1 MAADTGD
8 MPRISESRPPAL
20 PATDDQ
26 RARRTAILR
35 AAARLG
41 RVRALDQ
48 IQAQEIA
55 AEAGVALRTLYRYY
69 PSKHHVFAAVLT
81 AQIEKLKP
89 PPRRSPDA
97 AAAVA
102 ELMAEACRNMLR
114 YKHLAHAM
122 IVSTQAVR
130 AHSGATGD
138 HAVRDT
144 ILATAGIIDP
154 TPAQVRVARLVEQV
168 TFGVLT
174 WTVGGEMTPREAVA
188 DVQRACTL
196 LAADLAQ
203 AR

>member
-1 MAADTGD
+1 
-8 MPRISESRPPAL
+8 MPRISEPRAPAL

-41 RVRALDQ
+41 RSRALDQ

-69 PSKHHVFAAVLT
+69 PSKHHVYAAVLT
-81 AQIEKLKP
+81 AQIQKLKP
-89 PPRRSPDA
+89 PARRSPDA
-97 AAAVA
+97 ATAVA
-102 ELMAEACRNMLR
+102 ELMAEACRNVLR

-130 AHSGATGD
+130 AHSGAMGD
-138 HAVRDT
+138 RAVRDT
-144 ILATAGIIDP
+144 ILATAGISDP
-154 TPAQVRVARLVEQV
+154 TPAQDRVARLIEQV

-174 WTVGGEMTPREAVA
+174 WTVGGELDPDQAVDDA
-188 DVQRACTL
+188 RLACSL
-196 LAADLAQ
+196 LAADLV
-203 AR
+203 

>member
-1 MAADTGD
+1 
-8 MPRISESRPPAL
+8 MPRISEPRPPAL

-41 RVRALDQ
+41 RSRALDQ

-69 PSKHHVFAAVLT
+69 PSKHHVYAAVLT

-89 PPRRSPDA
+89 PARCSPDA
-97 AAAVA
+97 ATAVA
-102 ELMAEACRNMLR
+102 ELMAEACRNVLR

-138 HAVRDT
+138 RAVRDT
-144 ILATAGIIDP
+144 ILATAWITDP
-154 TPAQVRVARLVEQV
+154 TPAQDRVARLIEQV

-174 WTVGGEMTPREAVA
+174 WTVGGELDPDQAVDDA
-188 DVQRACTL
+188 RLACSL
-196 LAADLAQ
+196 LAADLV
-203 AR
+203 

>member
-1 MAADTGD
+1 
-8 MPRISESRPPAL
+8 MPRISEPRAPAL

-41 RVRALDQ
+41 RSRALDQ

-69 PSKHHVFAAVLT
+69 PSKHHVYAAVLT

-89 PPRRSPDA
+89 PARRSPDA
-97 AAAVA
+97 ATAVA
-102 ELMAEACRNMLR
+102 ELMAEACRNVLR

-138 HAVRDT
+138 RAVRDT
-144 ILATAGIIDP
+144 ILATAGITDP
-154 TPAQVRVARLVEQV
+154 TPAQDRVARLIEQV

-174 WTVGGEMTPREAVA
+174 WTVGGELDPDEAVDDA
-188 DVQRACTL
+188 RLACSL
-196 LAADLAQ
+196 LAADLV
-203 AR
+203 

>member
-1 MAADTGD
+1 
-8 MPRISESRPPAL
+8 MPRISEPRAPAL

-41 RVRALDQ
+41 RSRALDQ

-69 PSKHHVFAAVLT
+69 PSKHHVYAAVLT

-89 PPRRSPDA
+89 PARRSPDA
-97 AAAVA
+97 ATAVG
-102 ELMAEACRNMLR
+102 ELMAEACRNVLR

-130 AHSGATGD
+130 AHSGAMGD
-138 HAVRDT
+138 RAVRDT
-144 ILATAGIIDP
+144 ILATAGITDP
-154 TPAQVRVARLVEQV
+154 TPAQDRVARLIEQV

-174 WTVGGEMTPREAVA
+174 WTVGGELDPDQAVDDA
-188 DVQRACTL
+188 RLACSL
-196 LAADLAQ
+196 LAADLV
-203 AR
+203 

>member
-1 MAADTGD
+1 
-8 MPRISESRPPAL
+8 MPRISEPRPPAL

-41 RVRALDQ
+41 RSRALDQ

-69 PSKHHVFAAVLT
+69 PSKHHVYAAVLT

-89 PPRRSPDA
+89 PARRSPDA
-97 AAAVA
+97 ATAVA
-102 ELMAEACRNMLR
+102 ELMAEACRNVLR

-138 HAVRDT
+138 RAVRDT
-144 ILATAGIIDP
+144 ILVTAGITDP
-154 TPAQVRVARLVEQV
+154 TPAQDRVARLIEQV

-174 WTVGGEMTPREAVA
+174 WTVGGELDPDQAVDDA
-188 DVQRACTL
+188 RLACSL
-196 LAADLAQ
+196 LAADLV
-203 AR
+203 

>member
-1 MAADTGD
+1 
-8 MPRISESRPPAL
+8 MPRISEPRAPAL
-20 PATDDQ
+20 PATDEQ

-35 AAARLG
+35 SAARLG
-41 RVRALDQ
+41 RVRPLDQ

-81 AQIEKLKP
+81 AQIENLRP
-89 PPRRSPDA
+89 PARRSSDA
-97 AAAVA
+97 ATAVA

-122 IVSTQAVR
+122 IVSTQTVR
-130 AHSGATGD
+130 AHSRAVGD

-144 ILATAGIIDP
+144 ILLTAGITDP
-154 TPAQVRVARLVEQV
+154 TPAQTRVARLVEQV

-174 WTVGGEMTPREAVA
+174 WTVGGEIEPDEAVA
-188 DVQRACTL
+188 DVQRACRL
-196 LAADLAQ
+196 LAADFT
-203 AR
+203 

>member
-1 MAADTGD
+1 
-8 MPRISESRPPAL
+8 MPRISEPRPPAL

-41 RVRALDQ
+41 RSRALDQ

-69 PSKHHVFAAVLT
+69 PSKHHVYAAVLT

-89 PPRRSPDA
+89 PARHLPDA
-97 AAAVA
+97 ATAVA
-102 ELMAEACRNMLR
+102 ELMAEACRNVLR

-138 HAVRDT
+138 RAVRDT
-144 ILATAGIIDP
+144 ILATAGITDP
-154 TPAQVRVARLVEQV
+154 TPAQDRVARLIEQV

-174 WTVGGEMTPREAVA
+174 WTVGGELDPDQAVEDA
-188 DVQRACTL
+188 RLACSR
-196 LAADLAQ
+196 LAADLV
-203 AR
+203 

>member
-1 MAADTGD
+1 
-8 MPRISESRPPAL
+8 MPRISEPRPPAL

-41 RVRALDQ
+41 RSRALDQ

-69 PSKHHVFAAVLT
+69 PSKHHVYAAVLT

-89 PPRRSPDA
+89 PAQRSPDA
-97 AAAVA
+97 ATAVA
-102 ELMAEACRNMLR
+102 ELMAEACRNVLR

-138 HAVRDT
+138 RAVRDT
-144 ILATAGIIDP
+144 ILATAGITDP
-154 TPAQVRVARLVEQV
+154 TPAQDRVARLIEQV

-174 WTVGGEMTPREAVA
+174 WTVGGELDPDQAVDDA
-188 DVQRACTL
+188 RLACSL
-196 LAADLAQ
+196 LAADLV
-203 AR
+203 

>member
-1 MAADTGD
+1 
-8 MPRISESRPPAL
+8 MPRISEPRAPAL

-41 RVRALDQ
+41 RSRALDQ

-69 PSKHHVFAAVLT
+69 PSKHHVYAAVLT

-89 PPRRSPDA
+89 PARRSPDA
-97 AAAVA
+97 ATAVA
-102 ELMAEACRNMLR
+102 ELMAEACRNVLR

-130 AHSGATGD
+130 AHSGAMGD
-138 HAVRDT
+138 RAVRDT
-144 ILATAGIIDP
+144 ILATAGITDP
-154 TPAQVRVARLVEQV
+154 TPAQDRVARLIEQV

-174 WTVGGEMTPREAVA
+174 WTVGGELDPDEAVDDA
-188 DVQRACTL
+188 RLACSL
-196 LAADLAQ
+196 LAADLV
-203 AR
+203 

>member
-1 MAADTGD
+1 
-8 MPRISESRPPAL
+8 MPRISEPRAPAL

-41 RVRALDQ
+41 RSRALDQ

-69 PSKHHVFAAVLT
+69 PSKHHVYAAVLT

-89 PPRRSPDA
+89 PARRSPDA
-97 AAAVA
+97 ATAVA
-102 ELMAEACRNMLR
+102 ELMAEACRNVLR

-130 AHSGATGD
+130 AHSGAMGD
-138 HAVRDT
+138 RAVRDT
-144 ILATAGIIDP
+144 ILATAGITDP
-154 TPAQVRVARLVEQV
+154 TPAQDRVARLLEQV
-168 TFGVLT
+168 TVGVLT
-174 WTVGGEMTPREAVA
+174 WTVGGELDPDEAVD
-188 DVQRACTL
+188 DVRLACSL
-196 LAADLAQ
+196 LAADLV
-203 AR
+203 

>member
-1 MAADTGD
+1 
-8 MPRISESRPPAL
+8 MPRISEPRPPAL

-41 RVRALDQ
+41 RSRALDQ

-55 AEAGVALRTLYRYY
+55 AEACVALRTLYRYY
-69 PSKHHVFAAVLT
+69 PSKHHVYAAVLT

-89 PPRRSPDA
+89 PVRRSPDA
-97 AAAVA
+97 ATAVA
-102 ELMAEACRNMLR
+102 ELMAEACRNVLR

-138 HAVRDT
+138 RAVRDT
-144 ILATAGIIDP
+144 ILATAGITDP
-154 TPAQVRVARLVEQV
+154 TPAQDRVARLIEQV

-174 WTVGGEMTPREAVA
+174 WTVGGELDPDQAVDDA
-188 DVQRACTL
+188 RLACSL
-196 LAADLAQ
+196 LAADLV
-203 AR
+203 

>member
-1 MAADTGD
+1 
-8 MPRISESRPPAL
+8 MPRISEPRPPAL

-41 RVRALDQ
+41 RSRALDQ

-69 PSKHHVFAAVLT
+69 PSKHHVYAAVLT

-89 PPRRSPDA
+89 PVRRSPDA
-97 AAAVA
+97 ATAVA
-102 ELMAEACRNMLR
+102 ELMAEACRNVLR

-138 HAVRDT
+138 RAVRDT
-144 ILATAGIIDP
+144 ILATAGITDP
-154 TPAQVRVARLVEQV
+154 TPAQDRVARLIEQV

-174 WTVGGEMTPREAVA
+174 WTVGGELDPDQAVDDA
-188 DVQRACTL
+188 RLACSL
-196 LAADLAQ
+196 LAADLV
-203 AR
+203 

>member
-1 MAADTGD
+1 
-8 MPRISESRPPAL
+8 MPRISEPRAPAL

-41 RVRALDQ
+41 RSRALDQ

-69 PSKHHVFAAVLT
+69 PSKHHVYAAVLT

-89 PPRRSPDA
+89 PARRSPDA
-97 AAAVA
+97 ATAVA
-102 ELMAEACRNMLR
+102 ELMAEACRNVLR

-130 AHSGATGD
+130 AHSGAMGD
-138 HAVRDT
+138 RAVRDT
-144 ILATAGIIDP
+144 ILATAGISDP
-154 TPAQVRVARLVEQV
+154 TPAQDRVARLIEQV

-174 WTVGGEMTPREAVA
+174 WTVGGELDPDEAVD
-188 DVQRACTL
+188 DVRLACSL
-196 LAADLAQ
+196 LAADLV
-203 AR
+203 

>member
-1 MAADTGD
+1 
-8 MPRISESRPPAL
+8 MPRISEPRPPAL

-41 RVRALDQ
+41 RSRALDQ

-69 PSKHHVFAAVLT
+69 PSKHHVYSAVLT

-89 PPRRSPDA
+89 PVRRSPDA
-97 AAAVA
+97 ATAVA
-102 ELMAEACRNMLR
+102 ELMAEACRNVLR

-138 HAVRDT
+138 RAVRDT
-144 ILATAGIIDP
+144 ILATAGITDP
-154 TPAQVRVARLVEQV
+154 TPAQDRVARLIEQV

-174 WTVGGEMTPREAVA
+174 WTVGGELDPDQAVDDA
-188 DVQRACTL
+188 RLACSL
-196 LAADLAQ
+196 LAADLV
-203 AR
+203 

>member
-1 MAADTGD
+1 
-8 MPRISESRPPAL
+8 MPRISEPRAPAL

-41 RVRALDQ
+41 RSRALDQ

-69 PSKHHVFAAVLT
+69 PSKHHVYAAVLT

-89 PPRRSPDA
+89 PARRSPDA
-97 AAAVA
+97 ATAVA
-102 ELMAEACRNMLR
+102 ELMAEACRNVLR

-130 AHSGATGD
+130 AHSGAMGD
-138 HAVRDT
+138 RAVRDT
-144 ILATAGIIDP
+144 ILATAGITDP
-154 TPAQVRVARLVEQV
+154 TPAQDRVARLLEQV

-174 WTVGGEMTPREAVA
+174 WTVGGELDPDEAVD
-188 DVQRACTL
+188 DVRLACSL
-196 LAADLAQ
+196 LAADLV
-203 AR
+203 